1 MNIILCLDDNNG
13 MMFNKRRQSR
23 DWIMNEKILKITE
36 NQRFLMNDYSAKLF
50 GEGNNIIISDDFLS
64 VAEKDDFVFVEEK
77 VESLDKVNSVY
88 AFYWNRVYPADVHF
102 SFDLEREG
110 FVLTEA
116 QDFSG
121 SSHEKITLKVYRR
134 A

>member
-36 NQRFLMNDYSAKLF
+36 NQRLLMNGYSAKLF
-50 GEGNNIIISDDFLS
+50 GERDNITISDNFLS
-64 VAEKDDFVFVEEK
+64 VAQNDDFVFVEEK
-77 VESLDKVNSVY
+77 VESLDKVNLVY
-88 AFYWNRVYPADVHF
+88 AFYWNRVYPADVYF
-102 SFDLEREG
+102 SFDLEKEG
-110 FVLTEA
+110 FVLSETE
-116 QDFSG
+116 DFSG

-134 A
+134 V